1 MFIRGFGRRLA
12 RLPFHFQFCW
22 GTLAG
27 TLTVPAN
34 LADEE
39 LFESA
44 RSLRRPAVEELL
56 RAHYPQVCRIAMSL
70 CGPEMVGLKAARRV
84 MSQSLRMLPTWESA
98 ADASNWFLHHTVLTS
113 READQGQLGEL
124 SQDCLVARVDRPS
137 MEYMAFVRAFR
148 CLEPQQREAFVL
160 FRGERLE
167 PRQIAVAMDC
177 STAAAAN
184 HLIAANKTLGTIAA
198 HTFDAQAAALARVY
212 ASLTP
217 PQSLIVGDVNA
228 VARRLARRRW
238 GRLVKNALGL
248 AVLLAIAWAIWRLSR
263 MIVI

>member
-1 MFIRGFGRRLA
+1 LTPGVFPA
-12 RLPFHFQFCW
+12 LPFPILLGH
-22 GTLAG
+22 TAA

-34 LADEE
+34 LADDE

-70 CGPEMVGLKAARRV
+70 CGRELVGLKVARRV
-84 MSQSLRMLPTWESA
+84 MGQSLRMLPTWESA
-98 ADASNWFLHHTVLTS
+98 LDASNWFLHHTVLS
-113 READQGQLGEL
+113 AREADQGQVGEL
-124 SQDCLVARVDRPS
+124 LQDCLVARVDRPS
-137 MEYMAFVRAFR
+137 MEYLAFVAAFR
-148 CLEPQQREAFVL
+148 KLEPQQREAFLL

-184 HLIAANKTLGTIAA
+184 HLIAANKMLGTIAA
-198 HTFDAQAAALARVY
+198 QTFDAQAAALARVY

-217 PQSLIVGDVNA
+217 PENLIVGDVNA

-238 GRLVKNALGL
+238 GSVIKNILAL
-248 AVLLAIAWAIWRLSR
+248 AVLAAIAWAIWRLSR